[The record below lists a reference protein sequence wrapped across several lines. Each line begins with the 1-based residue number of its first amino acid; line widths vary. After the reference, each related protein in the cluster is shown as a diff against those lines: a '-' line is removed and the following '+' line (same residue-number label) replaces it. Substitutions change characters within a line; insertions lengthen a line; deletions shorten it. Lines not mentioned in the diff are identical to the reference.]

1 MMGETGCGKT
11 LLIRII
17 YKVKG
22 NEMVT
27 MNIHA
32 GISKKD
38 IIDFVNK
45 SNLIENDYNDNKN
58 KIWVF

>member
-1 MMGETGCGKT
+1 MMGETGWEKT

-17 YKVKG
+17 SKLKG

-27 MNIHA
+27 INIHA

-38 IIDFVNK
+38 IIDFV
-45 SNLIENDYNDNKN
+45 S
-58 KIWVF
+58 